1 MSTTNNEASQL
12 LQRLSGLRIVETP
25 KDQKEVVCVARE
37 CYSLDS
43 KKFQR
48 VPSTPCSGGPGKFDT
63 DLKKR
68 RKVKRNN
75 RIHTYEVDKHFIK
88 ARKSLNF

>member
-1 MSTTNNEASQL
+1 MSTTNNEATQL
-12 LQRLSGLRIVETP
+12 LQRLSSLKIVETP
-25 KDQKEVVCVARE
+25 KDQKEVATRE

-43 KKFQR
+43 KHFQR
-48 VPSTPCSGGPGKFDT
+48 APTTPSSGGPGKFDT

-68 RKVKRNN
+68 RKIKRNN
-75 RIHTYEVDKHFIK
+75 RIHTYEADKHFTK

>member
-1 MSTTNNEASQL
+1 MSTTNSEASQL
-12 LQRLSGLRIVETP
+12 LQRLSSLKIVETP
-25 KDQKEVVCVARE
+25 KDQKEAGATRE

-48 VPSTPCSGGPGKFDT
+48 VQPTTPCSGGPWKFDT

-68 RKVKRNN
+68 RKIKRNN
-75 RIHTYEVDKHFIK
+75 RIHTYEADKHFIK
-88 ARKSLNF
+88 ARKSLSF